1 MPVTARDFISLAMKE
16 AGVLGVGQT
25 PMAEDINDGF
35 TYLKRMLALWQRRRW
50 LVPNLYDLS
59 VIGNGEISNK
69 IGPGQYWN
77 APRPDKIAAAYII
90 QRNTGSNPV
99 SLGCRIIT
107 AYEDYAKLAV
117 KNLPS
122 LPYLVF
128 YDGAYPYGNV
138 FFWPIPNS
146 SYELHLIL
154 KGVVNWQMQISSG
167 EITNAGSGYNI
178 AGVYAAVP
186 LTGGTEGQN
195 SATAT
200 ITVAGGIIT
209 SVVINNGGQGYYINN
224 VLSVDQADVGGVGS
238 GFEYTVTN
246 TTISLDSEFNMDE
259 AYEEP
264 IHANL
269 AIRLCSAY
277 QLPVSKDL
285 RALAKNGLNTIRQ
298 MNAQIPQLYMPPG
311 LVKGKAFSIYN
322 PDGYGI
328 Y

>member
-25 PMAEDINDGF
+25 LLAEDINDGF

-107 AYEDYAKLAV
+107 AYEDYAQLAV

>member
-25 PMAEDINDGF
+25 LLAEDINDGF

-107 AYEDYAKLAV
+107 AYEDYAQLAV

-138 FFWPIPNS
+138 FFWPIPDS